1 MPGNQMLGLFGGR
14 FDPPH
19 RAHLA
24 MAQAA
29 ADQLG
34 LQEVRWIVTGMPV
47 HKPAEASAH
56 HRLAMTARAL
66 EELGDTRMRLDD
78 REVRA
83 AELGQSSATY
93 RTIED
98 IQHERGSRPLVWIL
112 GQDQFSHFTSWQHWD
127 WLIQNMALAVCARPG
142 ADECAEQAQLR
153 TRGATILQVRLS
165 PDEASSTW
173 ARQAIRDGVLPD
185 GLLPNAVAD
194 YISEHRLYACADP
207 RKDQP

>member
-1 MPGNQMLGLFGGR
+1 MLGLFGGR

-34 LQEVRWIVTGMPV
+34 LEEVRWLVTGKPV
-47 HKPAEASAH
+47 HKPAQASARD
-56 HRLAMTARAL
+56 RLCMTGLAL

-78 REVRA
+78 REVRG
-83 AELGQSSATY
+83 AELGHPSATY

-98 IQHERGSRPLVWIL
+98 IQHEMGGRPLVWIL

-127 WLIQNMALAVCARPG
+127 WLIRNMALAVCARPG

-153 TRGATILQVRLS
+153 AQGATILQVHAA

-173 ARQAIRDGVLPD
+173 ARQAIRAGVLPH
-185 GLLPNAVAD
+185 GLLPQSVAD
-194 YISEHRLYACADP
+194 YIAEHGLYTSDDP
-207 RKDQP
+207 QGDEP

>member
-1 MPGNQMLGLFGGR
+1 MLGLFGGR

-34 LQEVRWIVTGMPV
+34 LQEVRWIVTGQPV
-47 HKPAEASAH
+47 HKPAEASAA

-66 EELGDTRMRLDD
+66 ESLGDVRMRLDD
-78 REVRA
+78 GEVRA

-93 RTIED
+93 RTIER
-98 IQHERGSRPLVWIL
+98 IQHDQGSRPLVWIL

-127 WLIQNMALAVCARPG
+127 WLIRNMALAVCARPG
-142 ADECAEQAQLR
+142 AGECAEQAQLR
-153 TRGATILQVRLS
+153 EQGAQILEVQIA

-173 ARQAIRDGVLPD
+173 ARQAIREGVLPE
-185 GLLPNAVAD
+185 GLLPQVVAD
-194 YISEHRLYACADP
+194 YIAEHRLYASDA
-207 RKDQP
+207 K

>member
-1 MPGNQMLGLFGGR
+1 MSEREVLGLFGGR

-34 LQEVRWIVTGMPV
+34 LQEVRWIVTGLPV
-47 HKPAEASAH
+47 HKPAEASAQ
-56 HRLAMTARAL
+56 HRLKMTALAL
-66 EELGDTRMRLDD
+66 ESLGDTRMRLDD

-83 AELGQSSATY
+83 AALGQSSATY
-93 RTIED
+93 RTIES
-98 IQHERGSRPLVWIL
+98 IQHEMGSRPLVWIL

-153 TRGATILQVRLS
+153 TQGATILPVRMA

-173 ARQAIRDGVLPD
+173 ARQALRDGVLPE
-185 GLLPNAVAD
+185 GLLPSPVAD
-194 YISEHRLYACADP
+194 YIAEHRLYAVDDQ
-207 RKDQP
+207 RKDPP